1 VHAWKKSRDKLGIC
15 FLTKY
20 CINISHIFLLYSINW
35 CAVNQVPEKLKLSAF
50 IMSKCQNSDTAG
62 QLAQEPTT
70 TVCEMTDNDYCQH
83 YFLELSSKLMISR
96 SFSLRFSSWRRL
108 RLLRASFTFWRRA
121 SAWSLHRPR
130 THTVLRGVSCALW
143 QHVTVYF
150 IHSRTSVISILKKI
164 LFQF

>member
-1 VHAWKKSRDKLGIC
+1 MKEKQRQTGHLFFDKILHKHQP
-15 FLTKY
+15 F
-20 CINISHIFLLYSINW
+20 FLLYSINW